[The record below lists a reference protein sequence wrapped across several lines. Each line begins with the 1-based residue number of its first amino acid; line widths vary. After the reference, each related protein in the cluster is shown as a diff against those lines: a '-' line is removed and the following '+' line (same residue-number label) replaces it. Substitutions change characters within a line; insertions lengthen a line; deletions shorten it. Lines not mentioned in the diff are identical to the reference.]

1 MTAVMKKTIVWMLLA
16 LSLVSCSSQN
26 DQKEIKIA
34 TNAWIGYA
42 PLFYAKEQGKL
53 DGLGFTLIHNVSL
66 AEAADIYSV
75 GRADMVTTTQHEYYF
90 LKNVTNDI
98 VPVILLDRSNGGDMI
113 LSNKSVTELKKA
125 KEIDAYLEVD
135 SINAELLKEFMQKN
149 GLKEEQMRF
158 INKDQQKIQDVP
170 YEPSRAIVI
179 VTYSPYDVTLKE
191 KGFKEVA
198 STRDLESLVV
208 IDALCARKEVATNQ
222 RSRLKRLKSII
233 DASIEEIKKDPKRS
247 YEHVAKYLGNIS
259 YDEYLASLQLIEW
272 INKPSKEILK
282 RIEKLGYDEEY
293 LIK

>member
-1 MTAVMKKTIVWMLLA
+1 MTAVIKKTAVWILLA
-16 LSLVSCSSQN
+16 LTLVSCSSQN

-113 LSNKSVTELKKA
+113 LSNKSVAELKKA

-170 YEPSRAIVI
+170 YESARAVLI

-208 IDALCARKEVATNQ
+208 IDALCARKEVATTQ
-222 RSRLKRLKSII
+222 RSRLKRLKSIL